1 MSHGV
6 PCSEVTIGVDREGV
20 WRKVLIVVRTVD
32 DSVVERLFGVY
43 AESMG
48 DLSVNFSN
56 EREMRSL
63 YREFLEGFV
72 SDPGHLVLVE
82 EDDGVWKSALR
93 AVSCDGDCWFIE
105 AVETDPSAR
114 RRGNGRLLLSHATEY
129 LRSLGAREVTCV
141 IYKGN
146 EASRRLH
153 ESCGFKATDEDPVDP
168 WGDRDECGVLYR
180 SRL

>member
-1 MSHGV
+1 M
-6 PCSEVTIGVDREGV
+6 
-20 WRKVLIVVRTVD
+20 LIVVRTVD
-32 DSVVERLFGVY
+32 DGVVERLFGVY

-56 EREMRSL
+56 ERETRSS
-63 YREFLEGFV
+63 YRDFLEGFV

-82 EDDGVWKSALR
+82 EDGGVWKSALR

-114 RRGNGRLLLSHATEY
+114 RRGNGRLLLSQATEY

-141 IYKGN
+141 IYRGN

>member
-1 MSHGV
+1 M
-6 PCSEVTIGVDREGV
+6 
-20 WRKVLIVVRTVD
+20 LIVVRTVD
-32 DSVVERLFGVY
+32 DGVVERLFGVY

-56 EREMRSL
+56 EREMRSS
-63 YREFLEGFV
+63 YRDYLEDFV

-141 IYKGN
+141 IYRGN